1 MAAVEMH
8 AVGMLCALSA
18 AGFAALRA
26 ADRAGVAAVVAG
38 FGAALGAV
46 APGRFPEPSSIGAA
60 AVVLAAVA
68 LFRPSATLA
77 AALAAGAFAGVWV
90 SVLRAQGL
98 PLAPA
103 LVLAA
108 AVPAAAMALTA
119 LRPRFAPSVLRE
131 EALLFIGGL
140 GLVVALGPPLVAG
153 FESADAFASQ
163 PLTGG
168 PGAGAGWLAAFVAAC
183 VVLGGLYSLWKGR

>member
-1 MAAVEMH
+1 MELH
-8 AVGMLCALSA
+8 AVGMLCALGA

-26 ADRAGVAAVVAG
+26 ADRAGMAAVMAG

-46 APGRFPEPSSIGAA
+46 TAGRFPEPSSIGAA

-68 LFRPSATLA
+68 LFRPSLWLA
-77 AALAAGAFAGVWV
+77 AALAAGAFAGLWV

-108 AVPAAAMALTA
+108 AVPAAAMALTTR
-119 LRPRFAPSVLRE
+119 RPRFAPSVLRE
-131 EALLFIGGL
+131 EALLLVGGL

-163 PLTGG
+163 PLSGG
-168 PGAGAGWLAAFVAAC
+168 PEASVGWLSAFVAGC
-183 VVLGGLYSLWKGR
+183 VVLGGLYSLWKRR